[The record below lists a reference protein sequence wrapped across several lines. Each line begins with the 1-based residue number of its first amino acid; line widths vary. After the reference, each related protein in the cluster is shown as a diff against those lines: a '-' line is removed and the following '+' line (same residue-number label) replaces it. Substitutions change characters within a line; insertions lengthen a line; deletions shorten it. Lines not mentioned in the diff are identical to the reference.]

1 MTGIQDDEPVLKK
14 IDLLSVHV
22 ISLVDRLCYLA
33 PFNCRSTLE
42 EKVHIEHRRLME
54 RHVKSIFET
63 DDSYDKFRDSWIEWL
78 RSNPTLDDADGASSN
93 TVTKLLDSMYGS
105 SDEEGSSK
113 GNGGNTGKGGAGLH
127 DNDFLVEGADK
138 ARKDEDNARAAQEG
152 EARLAAGGQA
162 AARAAGPGVAE
173 DE

>member
-1 MTGIQDDEPVLKK
+1 
-14 IDLLSVHV
+14 
-22 ISLVDRLCYLA
+22 
-33 PFNCRSTLE
+33 
-42 EKVHIEHRRLME
+42 ME

-63 DDSYDKFRDSWIEWL
+63 DDAYDKFRDSWIEWL
-78 RSNPTLDDADGASSN
+78 RSNPTLDDADCASSN

-113 GNGGNTGKGGAGLH
+113 GNGGKGGAGLH
-127 DNDFLVEGADK
+127 DEDFLVEGADK
-138 ARKDEDNARAAQEG
+138 ARKDEDNARAALEG

-162 AARAAGPGVAE
+162 AARAAGPAVAE

>member
-1 MTGIQDDEPVLKK
+1 
-14 IDLLSVHV
+14 
-22 ISLVDRLCYLA
+22 
-33 PFNCRSTLE
+33 
-42 EKVHIEHRRLME
+42 ME

-63 DDSYDKFRDSWIEWL
+63 DDAYDKFRDSWIEWL

-162 AARAAGPGVAE
+162 SARAAGPGVTE

>member
-1 MTGIQDDEPVLKK
+1 MTGIVDDEPLLKK

-42 EKVHIEHRRLME
+42 DTVHIDHRRLME

-63 DDSYDKFRDSWIEWL
+63 DDAYDKFRDSWIEWL

-113 GNGGNTGKGGAGLH
+113 GNGGKGGAGLH

-138 ARKDEDNARAAQEG
+138 ARKDEDNAHRSCC
-152 EARLAAGGQA
+152 AGG
-162 AARAAGPGVAE
+162 RGPTGRWRPSFSQGCWPWR
-173 DE
+173 DRR

>member
-1 MTGIQDDEPVLKK
+1 MTGIVDDEPLLKK
-14 IDLLSVHV
+14 IDLLSVNV

-42 EKVHIEHRRLME
+42 DKVHIDHWRLME
-54 RHVKSIFET
+54 RQIQSIFET
-63 DDSYDKFRDSWIEWL
+63 DDAYDKFRDSWIEWV
-78 RSNPTLDDADGASSN
+78 RSNPTLDDAVGASSN
-93 TVTKLLDSMYGS
+93 TVTRLLDSMYGS
-105 SDEEGSSK
+105 SDEEDSSK
-113 GNGGNTGKGGAGLH
+113 GNGGKGGAGLH
-127 DNDFLVEGADK
+127 DKDFLVEGADK

-162 AARAAGPGVAE
+162 AARAAGPAVAE